1 MTETT
6 THDEGTASDPGMKGN
21 TVLDEPT
28 AEQRIEALQ
37 FEIAALRA
45 EKERATQNMTNLR
58 NANTALKE
66 HLAGLG
72 EALRQEAIRREWCE
86 EYDTF
91 AEEWDLPKRYIEVEV
106 TMTVKVT
113 AADEESAIE
122 MVKEHVHLSS
132 YSTEGVIEGP
142 SWDSSEA

>member
-1 MTETT
+1 MTD
-6 THDEGTASDPGMKGN
+6 HDPGMEGN

-37 FEIAALRA
+37 FEIAALREA
-45 EKERATQNMTNLR
+45 NQRMDRTSTDLR
-58 NANTALKE
+58 NANTHLKQ

-72 EALRQEAIRREWCE
+72 EALRAEAIRREWCE

-91 AEEWDLPKRYIEVEV
+91 AEEWDLPKRYLEFEV

-113 AADEESAIE
+113 ATDEESALE
-122 MVKEHVHLSS
+122 MVKENVHLSS

-142 SWDSSEA
+142 SFEASEA